1 MIVFVVGALAWSI
14 GGGGK
19 PLAISAVL
27 TAAVVAFVFLGLFGG
42 FGLGRRYS
50 E

>member
-1 MIVFVVGALAWSI
+1 MIVFVVGAFAWSI

-19 PLAISAVL
+19 PLTISGVF
-27 TAAVVAFVFLGLFGG
+27 TAAVVAFVFFGLFGG
-42 FGLGRRYS
+42 FGLGRKYS